1 MSIFGALTGDFDD
14 DPAVALQRFAM
25 GSMFPDPFGM
35 MGPPAL
41 AGSRQRSRGPFAD
54 MQMMPFGFP
63 SFGFLMPTM
72 PTMPSMPNPTM
83 MMSNFGNG
91 NCHSFASTSVMTM
104 TNGPDG
110 KPQVY
115 QASTSTR
122 VAPGGVKETKKTVCD
137 SRTGTKQMSIGHH
150 IGDRA
155 HILERK
161 KNLRS
166 GEEEENQEYINLEEE
181 EADDFN
187 KEWETRTRRSI
198 GAIGGGAGS
207 SHNRRRSDQRHL
219 ALPSPPSS
227 SRQSSHS
234 KWIPSPRRA
243 IRALT
248 SRPNNETDE
257 KSSPTCSS
265 GRKREHTPEAEVN
278 HKRHITKETDD

>member
-219 ALPSPPSS
+219 ALPSPPS
-227 SRQSSHS
+227 
-234 KWIPSPRRA
+234 
-243 IRALT
+243 
-248 SRPNNETDE
+248 RPNNETDE